1 MNMYSR
7 ILVPLDG
14 SELSETSLEHAKAIA
29 MKFAVPEVILL
40 RVVEPLSTLAVAEL
54 AGAGADWLSRAEQMS
69 ETEARDYLAKID
81 EKLKKEGVATK
92 TVMVRGRAAEVILDY
107 TTKNKVDLIV
117 MSTHGRSGVSRW
129 VLGSIADKVLTHT
142 SVPILIVSPPGAKKS

>member
-1 MNMYSR
+1 MYKK

-29 MKFAVPEVILL
+29 SKFAVPEVIVM

-54 AGAGADWLSRAEQMS
+54 AGAGADWLSRAEQMNES
-69 ETEARDYLAKID
+69 EANDYLAKLE
-81 EKLKKEGVATK
+81 EKLKKEGIPAKSVLI
-92 TVMVRGRAAEVILDY
+92 RGRAAEVILDY

-117 MSTHGRSGVSRW
+117 MSTHGRSGVTRW

-142 SVPILIVSPPGAKKS
+142 SVPILLVSPSPHKK